1 MASALIQSRMAD
13 PKIIV
18 FTQPDCPPCRSVK
31 VYLAD
36 KGLEFEE
43 RDVTA
48 DQEAVRELVETYQ
61 SRSTPTIVIG
71 ENVMIGFDPE
81 ELDQILA
88 K

>member
-1 MASALIQSRMAD
+1 MPEQ
-13 PKIIV
+13 KIIV
-18 FTQPDCPPCRSVK
+18 FTQPDCPPCRSAK

-48 DQEAVRELVETYQ
+48 DKDAVRDLVETYQ

>member
-1 MASALIQSRMAD
+1 MPAS
-13 PKIIV
+13 KIVV
-18 FTQPDCPPCRSVK
+18 FTQPDCPPCHTVK
-31 VYLAD
+31 AYLAD

-43 RDVTA
+43 RDVTT
-48 DQEAVRELVETYQ
+48 DKEAVRELVETYQ

-71 ENVMIGFDPE
+71 EDVMIGFDPE

>member
-1 MASALIQSRMAD
+1 MSER
-13 PKIIV
+13 KIIV

-31 VYLAD
+31 VYLEE

>member
-1 MASALIQSRMAD
+1 MLER
-13 PKIIV
+13 KIIV

-36 KGLEFEE
+36 KGLDFEE

-48 DQEAVRELVETYQ
+48 DQEAVRDLLETYQ

-88 K
+88 E

>member
-1 MASALIQSRMAD
+1 MAD

-43 RDVTA
+43 RDVTV

>member
-1 MASALIQSRMAD
+1 MSERR
-13 PKIIV
+13 IIV

-31 VYLAD
+31 VYLED
-36 KGLEFEE
+36 KGLEYEE